1 MRKTGFIIFFSVV
14 LLIYASVNY
23 YIIIRGLYLLSYGSS
38 TRTAWLIIILMAAVA
53 FPIGRL
59 LERATVNRLTAS
71 LIWIGTFWL
80 AFMVYL
86 FLQFLLLDLFSAV
99 SHLFDFVPDFIFSN
113 PDKTKEI
120 TGIIVISITVCIVVA
135 GYINT
140 WFPVVRKY
148 ELTINKPGGK
158 LDKLHIVAFS
168 DVHLGTTIEKR
179 HTRIIVDKVNL
190 LKPDIILIP
199 GDIIDEDIAP
209 VLKADVGKILKQLQ
223 SKYGVYAVTG
233 NHEYIG
239 GIRKAKRYLSEHKVE
254 LLNDKAEL
262 IDNSFYVAGREDLTM
277 NQFTGIKRKALNE
290 IIGGLDKSKPII
302 LLDHQPFRLE
312 QAEQNGVDL
321 QLSGHTHH
329 GQLWPFN
336 YITRMVFEISRG
348 YKKKG
353 NTHYYVSGGVGG
365 WGPPIRTV
373 NRPEIVSIN
382 LIFNQK

>member
-1 MRKTGFIIFFSVV
+1 MRKAGFILFFSIV
-14 LLIYASVNY
+14 LLIYAAINY
-23 YIIIRGLYLLSYGSS
+23 YIIMRGMNFFSAGFPLRTILLVIV
-38 TRTAWLIIILMAAVA
+38 LIAVVA
-53 FPIGRL
+53 YPFGRL
-59 LERATVNRLTAS
+59 LEQITVNPLTAA

-80 AFMVYL
+80 AFMVYFFIAFL
-86 FLQFLLLDLFSAV
+86 FLDLLSGAG
-99 SHLFDFVPDFIFSN
+99 HLFGFIPDFISSN
-113 PDKTKEI
+113 PVKTKEI
-120 TGIIVISITVCIVVA
+120 TGLVIVISTTAVVIA
-135 GYINT
+135 GHVNT
-140 WFPVVRKY
+140 WFPLVRKY
-148 ELTINKPGGK
+148 ELTIKKQAGK
-158 LDKLHIVAFS
+158 LTRLHIVAFS

-179 HTRIIVDKVNL
+179 HFRIIVNKVNA

-209 VLKADVGKILKQLQ
+209 VLKTNVGEVLKQLR

-239 GIRKAKRYLSEHKVE
+239 GVRKAKKYLDDHNIN
-254 LLNDKAEL
+254 LLNDRAEL
-262 IDNSFYVAGREDLTM
+262 IENSFYVAGREDLTM
-277 NQFTGIKRKALNE
+277 NQFTGIKRKELHE
-290 IIGGLDKSKPII
+290 IIKDLDHSKPVI

-336 YITRMVFEISRG
+336 YITKMVFEVSRG

-353 NTHYYVSGGVGG
+353 NTHYYVSSGVGG

-373 NRPEIVSIN
+373 NRPEIVSIILN
-382 LIFNQK
+382 FNQK